1 MRSLFWLIAVFA
13 AAVAIVIFGKVD
25 SGYVMLVYPPYRVE
39 MSMLFFTVAAVIA
52 FAVLH
57 ALVRLLGHAVSLPAY
72 VRGFRQRRRRERAHA
87 SLAAALQAYYEGR
100 YERAEKEA
108 SVAYESGA
116 NDGLAALLAARA
128 AHQLR
133 DFAGRDRW
141 LEQAAA
147 AGSHWNAA
155 RLATQAEVALE
166 ERDFAGARAAL
177 LELQAT
183 GGSRHVAS
191 QRLLLR
197 AERGAG
203 EWEEVLR
210 LSTQLAK
217 RDVIPPAVAEEYR
230 LQATIELLRRNSP
243 DPLSFERRW
252 KSVASKDQI
261 HPRVAAAAAR
271 QATLLG
277 RAPLAREILE
287 RSLREEW
294 TAQLVGLYGELPE
307 ELTGEERASEARA
320 RIEVAERW
328 LGERSRDADL
338 LATLGRL
345 CADAELWGKAE
356 SFLEASLSF
365 QDNRAARLQLARLCE
380 RLERAED
387 AQRHYRRAAELP

>member
-1 MRSLFWLIAVFA
+1 MRSLFWLIALFA

-25 SGYVMLVYPPYRVE
+25 TGFVMVVYPPYRVE
-39 MSMLFFTVAAVIA
+39 MSMLFFAVAAIVA
-52 FAVLH
+52 FAALH
-57 ALVRLLGHAVSLPAY
+57 ALVRLIGHAISLPAY
-72 VRGFRQRRRRERAHA
+72 VRGFRQRRRRERAHT
-87 SLAAALQAYYEGR
+87 SLAAALQAFYEGR
-100 YERAEKEA
+100 YARAEKEA

-116 NDGLAALLAARA
+116 GNGLAALVAARA

-133 DFAGRDRW
+133 DFASRDRW

-147 AGSHWNAA
+147 AGPQWNAA

-166 ERDFAGARAAL
+166 GRDFAGARAAL

-183 GGSRHVAS
+183 DGSRHSAS

-203 EWEEVLR
+203 DWEEVLK

-217 RDVIPPAVAEEYR
+217 RDAIPPAVAEEYR
-230 LQATIELLRRNSP
+230 LQATVELLRRASP

-252 KSVASKDQI
+252 KSVAPKDQV

-277 RAPLAREILE
+277 KAPLARDIIE

-294 TAQLVGLYGELPE
+294 AAQLVALYGELPG
-307 ELTGEERASEARA
+307 ELAGAERAAEARA

-328 LGERSRDADL
+328 LSERSRDADL

-380 RLERAED
+380 RLGRAED